1 MPVVQLD
8 WVRIKSKLGDVTG
21 LYFLTHR
28 QASLLLSLS
37 EQLTWRKTYRA
48 FEYDFSDW
56 DDVQMEVADLQRY
69 LSMPVNLVDL
79 VGYIDDIEDLLIAL
93 QTIGVTSSPCCE
105 NVAPISE
112 TKESDEDYPGT
123 PPATWGD
130 GEEIEDAADWKH
142 LVCGAASMY
151 VDILKATAED
161 LEKLVVSGGIV
172 LGAIAGALTLLA
184 GAGIVLAIGYGAAA
198 AITTGIVK
206 SIVLGTFG
214 DSGQD
219 LEDARESIMCAIVSG
234 VEGALSDAVEAAVGG
249 LAWSL
254 WYSFIDY
261 DSAWGTMI
269 DGYNKNGFL
278 DVVRSSDCDWCE
290 EELEPH
296 QLLHNPDLTLGIGAW
311 YVDTPF
317 VWASTQVNIT
327 DEYTSYDRFIGV
339 DSEVVEAGYA
349 KLQLKTTCFSHAVRE
364 CVWYFKTYRASDD
377 GLVHTDNQVCNGHDG
392 LFHEEVHPKFTVTP
406 GEKYYVK
413 CAITSNYGMPYAITK
428 IEAWESVS

>member
-1 MPVVQLD
+1 
-8 WVRIKSKLGDVTG
+8 
-21 LYFLTHR
+21 
-28 QASLLLSLS
+28 
-37 EQLTWRKTYRA
+37 
-48 FEYDFSDW
+48 
-56 DDVQMEVADLQRY
+56 
-69 LSMPVNLVDL
+69 
-79 VGYIDDIEDLLIAL
+79 
-93 QTIGVTSSPCCE
+93 
-105 NVAPISE
+105 
-112 TKESDEDYPGT
+112 
-123 PPATWGD
+123 
-130 GEEIEDAADWKH
+130 
-142 LVCGAASMY
+142 
-151 VDILKATAED
+151 
-161 LEKLVVSGGIV
+161 
-172 LGAIAGALTLLA
+172 
-184 GAGIVLAIGYGAAA
+184 
-198 AITTGIVK
+198 
-206 SIVLGTFG
+206 
-214 DSGQD
+214 
-219 LEDARESIMCAIVSG
+219 
-234 VEGALSDAVEAAVGG
+234 VEAAVGG